1 MEIEALLSALGVA
14 EKLKDATRHSWTS
27 GGRQESVAD
36 HSWRMAVMACLAAD
50 EFPGLD
56 MAKVVR
62 MCLFHDMGEAFTGDV
77 PVFEKTAAHEE
88 EEARRLD
95 AWLAGQLPDV
105 TRSAAARLCE
115 EGRVT
120 AAGKPLA
127 KNYRLG
133 GGEAVSV
140 TLPDPE
146 PVDVAPQD
154 IPLDV
159 VYEDSDVI
167 VVNKPKGLVVHPAPG
182 HPDGTLVNALL
193 HHCGDSLSGIGGELR
208 PGIVHRIDRDTSGL
222 LIAAKNDFAHQKLS
236 AQLQDHTL
244 ARIYRCIVI
253 GNLRED
259 SGTVDAPIGR
269 HPADRKKMAVVAGGR
284 SAVTHWS
291 VLERFPGYTYVECRL
306 ETGRTHQIRVHMA
319 HIGHPILGDTV
330 YGAKKPVPGLQGQC
344 LHAVGLRFLHPRTG
358 ELVELWCDLP
368 EAFQTQ
374 LRKLEN
380 RG

>member
-1 MEIEALLSALGVA
+1 MHTIRLTPLEE
-14 EKLKDATRHSWTS
+14 D
-27 GGRQESVAD
+27 
-36 HSWRMAVMACLAAD
+36 
-50 EFPGLD
+50 
-56 MAKVVR
+56 
-62 MCLFHDMGEAFTGDV
+62 TG
-77 PVFEKTAAHEE
+77 T
-88 EEARRLD
+88 RLD
-95 AWLAGQLPDV
+95 SFLSRRVEGL
-105 TRSAAARLCE
+105 TRSAAARLLA
-115 EGRVT
+115 EGCVT
-120 AAGKPLA
+120 CDGAVPGKS
-127 KNYRLG
+127 YRIA
-133 GGEAVSV
+133 GGEELCV
-140 TLPDPE
+140 TLPEAEEPE
-146 PVDVAPQD
+146 AVPQD

-159 VYEDSDVI
+159 VYEDEDVI
-167 VVNKPKGLVVHPAPG
+167 VVNKPVGMVVHPAPG

-222 LIAAKNDFAHQKLS
+222 IIAAKNDAAHQKLS

-374 LRKLEN
+374 LRRLEN